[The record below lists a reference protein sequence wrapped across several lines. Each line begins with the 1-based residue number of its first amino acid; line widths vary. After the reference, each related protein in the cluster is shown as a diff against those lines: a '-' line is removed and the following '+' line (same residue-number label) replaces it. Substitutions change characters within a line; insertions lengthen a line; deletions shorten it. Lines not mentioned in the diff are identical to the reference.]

1 MSKWNKNQMILFVI
15 MLLGNLIIGVGIA
28 IQTLANLGIE
38 PGMTFFYGMSS
49 VFGIPLG
56 VATLLFNCIFFIPLV
71 LFDRKRIGIA
81 TIINMF
87 CIGFIVD
94 FCTSTFL
101 ANIEITSLVM
111 RIIIMIVG
119 ILLQTFGVALYSSS
133 NMGQSPLD
141 GIPNVLVKV
150 THRMSYR
157 FYRVLQDTILTLIG
171 FSCGIQ
177 IGIGTLMLMFMVG
190 PFIHFFQ
197 QKIEKVLTQKEILTT
212 ISK

>member
-1 MSKWNKNQMILFVI
+1 MSKWNKNQLVLFII

-49 VFGIPLG
+49 TFGISLG
-56 VATLLFNCIFFIPLV
+56 VATLIFNCIFFIPLV

-101 ANIEITSLVM
+101 ANIEITSSVIRIVVM
-111 RIIIMIVG
+111 IIG
-119 ILLQTFGVALYSSS
+119 ILFQTFGVALYSSS

-141 GIPNVLVKV
+141 GIPNVLVKI
-150 THRMSYR
+150 THYMSYR
-157 FYRVLQDTILTLIG
+157 FYRVLQDTILAIIG

-177 IGIGTLMLMFMVG
+177 IGIGTVMLMFMVG

-197 QKIEKVLTQKEILTT
+197 LRIEKALKYNSIIEYV
-212 ISK
+212 SK